1 MEDVAKNNDTLGEL
15 YALRA
20 GLSVIS
26 QSADELAKANYEKE
40 KTSDEFIKSKKWC
53 LSLNGYPIEE
63 IGKWVLTTKE
73 FNGYYKRLED
83 LKNKADCPLIYSKN
97 ECNQKD
103 IKLGEKV
110 FQEWLKT
117 EEPKET
123 IKYAKESEL
132 KAIRSYKKDK
142 IKEEIISIFSAVI

>member
-1 MEDVAKNNDTLGEL
+1 MEDAAKNNDTLGDL

-63 IGKWVLTTKE
+63 IGEWVLT
-73 FNGYYKRLED
+73 
-83 LKNKADCPLIYSKN
+83 
-97 ECNQKD
+97 
-103 IKLGEKV
+103 
-110 FQEWLKT
+110 
-117 EEPKET
+117 
-123 IKYAKESEL
+123 
-132 KAIRSYKKDK
+132 
-142 IKEEIISIFSAVI
+142 